1 MAEPDPPLTRTPGIE
16 ALLSSLR
23 RKILVLVVVHGIGT
37 LCAALTAWLAFA
49 YLADWALR
57 VPRPVRIF
65 HGLVVLGVF
74 AYFLWREFLRPLR
87 SMPDRTGLALLA
99 ERANPS
105 LRELLVSAVQFQAA
119 PGGRRP
125 DGAPPLVDEVLAQ
138 AERAAAGVDLAPIL
152 DRETPRARFVLGTLG
167 TAAVVAF
174 ACLRPTEAGIFLDH
188 LLGGERP
195 WPRRTRLLVEV
206 PPIEGATIVES
217 SDERLHLRV
226 ARGTDVPV
234 RILAEGVAPEEVLL
248 SLEGREDVPLSR
260 GGGNT
265 YRTLLRALQEDVVF
279 WATGGDD
286 QDDVPRV
293 EIDVLQPPDVEGLA
307 IEVRPPEYSHVAPS
321 LVFEGETE
329 VLQGSELVIH
339 ALPSPPAA
347 RGKIRLLPED
357 ALAELV
363 PTPFPNDPGL
373 GDGVAPRIGLSHT
386 LRAEASFGY
395 RIELVDETG
404 LSNPDP
410 GLHRVLVRE
419 DQAPEVE
426 LAAPARTEV
435 EVVPEGAL
443 PLRVFAR
450 DDLGVLALEWRV
462 RDAEAAPEAP
472 PVLEGSLPVPGEVPS
487 TGGAPRPPRLAR
499 GAERLEVASLG
510 GPGGPGGS
518 APVAVDKSFVLEV
531 VARDERQPTAN
542 EGRATPVRVRVVSH
556 ETLLRRLQE
565 RLGRARMDAIALSEL
580 QREKRARLV
589 DLVAALEADG
599 RTSAEAQAKNALLSG
614 QRRVLSDAQALLGAL
629 AETAEEV
636 LYARIDDKAHGLLLA
651 HDERMRAL
659 DPKGFPSAPW
669 RELVRSVQEE
679 RGSGLALGMIRL
691 VGLSLAIAEDD
702 ALAAVAALEEAERA
716 TDRGATLDALARAE
730 AFQAS
735 ALEHIEGLLEELKAW
750 DNFQNVLS
758 LLRDVLARQK
768 NLRERTQ
775 RFASQK

>member
-23 RKILVLVVVHGIGT
+23 RRILVLVLVHGVGT
-37 LCAALTAWLAFA
+37 LFAVLTAWLAFA

-65 HGLVVLGVF
+65 HGLVVLGVV

-87 SMPDRTGLALLA
+87 AMPDRTGLALLA
-99 ERANPS
+99 ERANPE
-105 LRELLVSAVQFQAA
+105 LRELLVSAVQFQDARA
-119 PGGRRP
+119 RRP
-125 DGAPPLVDEVLAQ
+125 DGAPLLVEEVLAQ

-152 DRETPRARFVLGTLG
+152 DRETPRARFVLGALG
-167 TAAVVAF
+167 TAAIVAF
-174 ACLRPTEAGIFLDH
+174 ACLRPTEAGIFVDH

-260 GGGNT
+260 GAGNT
-265 YRTLLRALQEDVVF
+265 YRTLLRGLQENVVF

-307 IEVRPPEYSHVAPS
+307 IEIRPPEYAHVAPS

-339 ALPSPPAA
+339 ALPSPAGA

-363 PTPFPNDPGL
+363 PTPFPNDPTL
-373 GDGVAPRIGLSHT
+373 GDGVEPRTGLSHA
-386 LRAEASFGY
+386 LQAQASFGY

-426 LAAPARTEV
+426 LAAPGRTEV
-435 EVVPEGAL
+435 EVVSGGAL

-450 DDLGVLALEWRV
+450 DDLGVLTLEWRV
-462 RDAEAAPEAP
+462 RDAEAAPEVA
-472 PVLEGSLPVPGEVPS
+472 PVLAGTLPVPGEVDAS
-487 TGGAPRPPRLAR
+487 GGAPRPPRLAR
-499 GAERLEVASLG
+499 GAERIEVADLG
-510 GPGGPGGS
+510 GDA
-518 APVAVDKSFVLEV
+518 APVAVDKGFLLEV

-565 RLGRARMDAIALSEL
+565 RLARARMDAIALSEL

-589 DLVAALEADG
+589 DLVAALDADG
-599 RTSAEAQAKNALLSG
+599 RTSSEAQAKNALLGG
-614 QRRVLSDAQALLGAL
+614 QRRVQSDSQALLGAL

-636 LYARIDDKAHGLLLA
+636 LYARIDDKANGLLLA

-669 RELVRSVQEE
+669 RELVRSIQDE

-691 VGLSLAIAEDD
+691 VGLALSIAEDD
-702 ALAAVAALEEAERA
+702 AQAAVLALEEAERA

-730 AFQAS
+730 GFQAS
-735 ALEHIEGLLEELKAW
+735 ALAHIEGLLEELKAW

-775 RFASQK
+775 RFASDK